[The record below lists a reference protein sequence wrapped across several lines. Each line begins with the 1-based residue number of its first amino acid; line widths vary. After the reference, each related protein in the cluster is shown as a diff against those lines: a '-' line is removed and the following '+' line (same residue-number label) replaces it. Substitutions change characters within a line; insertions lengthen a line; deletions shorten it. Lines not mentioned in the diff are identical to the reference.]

1 MESDCIIKFNGYN
14 FTTQKI
20 PEIVNIALPLHQD
33 SCIRFLTYAR
43 HYNDGTFLDLATTKN
58 WAKRYY
64 AKYLDQSHLEGSSSK
79 RRLIPGINYW
89 KRSQN
94 LELTEI
100 QEDARTNFDMD
111 ARIEFVY
118 WDANLKCYHIYAF
131 YANCKNSDKAY
142 VFYDIHRAKLLKFIS
157 YFNKNTEHLMLE
169 GHKMENRTK
178 TPDYVVSETHN
189 PIVKRNYMEELK
201 KEYPNTKLS
210 DREFETLILFANGC
224 TTKQVAEIM
233 CKGEVTIETHLSHI
247 RKKTGCKDRR
257 DLRIYV
263 REHGW
268 DGLEKFF
275 FSYIPETVH

>member
-1 MESDCIIKFNGYN
+1 MVVLSKDHFVYRNMDTVC
-14 FTTQKI
+14 KI
-20 PEIVNIALPLHQD
+20 AEPLSKD
-33 SCIRFLTYAR
+33 SCVKFLVYLK
-43 HYNDGTFLDLATTKN
+43 HYDDGSFISLPSKLKN
-58 WAKRYY
+58 WTTYVCK
-64 AKYLDQSHLEGSSSK
+64 KYLNANLVKPRMQC
-79 RRLIPGINYW
+79 GINYW
-89 KRSQN
+89 HRNSAEN
-94 LELTEI
+94 I
-100 QEDARTNFDMD
+100 SIISEDARKNFDID

-118 WDANLKCYHIYAF
+118 RDEEQKCYHAYSF
-131 YANCKNSDKAY
+131 YSDCKHADKAR
-142 VFYDIHRAKLLKFIS
+142 VFYDIHRAKLLKFIA
-157 YFNKNTEHLMLE
+157 YFNTKAAHLINEGEKPENKIYIPDYSLE
-169 GHKMENRTK
+169 GM
-178 TPDYVVSETHN
+178 PETH
-189 PIVKRNYMEELK
+189 KRNYMEELK

-210 DREFETLILFANGC
+210 DREFETLILFASGC